1 MKFYGFHGKRSK
13 VRNKS
18 LRISMVEV
26 QDGIPTLNSN
36 VRYPAYSHFLAEKQ
50 QKYRSN
56 APTTVKN

>member
-1 MKFYGFHGKRSK
+1 
-13 VRNKS
+13 
-18 LRISMVEV
+18 MVEV